1 MDTEPLHTADVVIVG
16 SGVAGATT
24 AREMARWRLSATVLE
39 AGNDV
44 ACGSTRANSGI
55 VHAGYDPLPGTL
67 KARFNVAGSKLFPQW
82 ADDLG
87 FSYVRNGSLVL
98 AFSDEERASVRRL
111 VARAVE
117 NGVPGVRELDAAEV
131 RALEPEAS
139 PLVRGGLVAETGAIC
154 DPYEVA
160 LRAAEQAAEHGT
172 TFRFNERVVSV

>member
-117 NGVPGVRELDAAEV
+117 NGVPG
-131 RALEPEAS
+131 RA
-139 PLVRGGLVAETGAIC
+139 
-154 DPYEVA
+154 
-160 LRAAEQAAEHGT
+160 RA
-172 TFRFNERVVSV
+172 RR